1 MKITEYPIATE
12 IAAADVTLIDGT
24 NGTRKVQGS
33 ALPYAVND
41 LAGND
46 GSNHAIHRKIF
57 RGKNLGSS
65 VTTNQLAAI
74 QNGTFK
80 DLWLGDYWQIGG
92 VNYRI
97 ADFDYWYNKGDT
109 KFTSHHLVIVPD
121 TTLGTAKMNAS
132 SSTTGGY
139 SGCEMRSS
147 NMSTAKSTI
156 NSAFSTAVQ
165 TYRDYLI
172 TTVTS
177 GYPSAG
183 GYTDASIELMNEI
196 MVYGCYIYTPA
207 NNGTTDVKRYTI
219 NNTQLALFAYDP
231 TFIVSGNGYWLR
243 DVASGTHFAR
253 VDSYG
258 GATSTGAANDFGIRP
273 VFAIG

>member
-12 IAAADVTLIDGT
+12 IASADVTLIDGT

-33 ALPYAVND
+33 SLPYAVMG
-41 LAGND
+41 LAGVD
-46 GSNHAIHRKIF
+46 GSNSAIHRKVF
-57 RGKNLGSS
+57 RGKNLGST
-65 VTTNQLAAI
+65 VTTGQAAAI

-80 DLWLGDYWQIGG
+80 DLWLGDYWQING

-109 KFTSHHLVIVPD
+109 KFTKHHLVIVPD
-121 TTLGTAKMNAS
+121 TGLGTGKMNS
-132 SSTTGGY
+132 SSVTTGGY
-139 SGCEMRSS
+139 SGSAMRTT
-147 NMSTAKSTI
+147 NMATAKSTI
-156 NSAFSTAVQ
+156 ESAFGEYIQ

-172 TTVTS
+172 TTVAS

-183 GYTDASIELMNEI
+183 AYTDSSIELMNEI

-231 TFIVSGNGYWLR
+231 KFIVSGNGYWLR
-243 DVASGTHFAR
+243 DVASGTHFAH